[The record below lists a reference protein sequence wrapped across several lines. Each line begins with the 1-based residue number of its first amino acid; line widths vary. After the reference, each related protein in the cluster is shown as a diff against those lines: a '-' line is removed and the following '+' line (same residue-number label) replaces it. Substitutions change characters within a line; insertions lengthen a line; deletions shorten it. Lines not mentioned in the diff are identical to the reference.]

1 MSRIKQLL
9 LYIPLL
15 ALAAGFA
22 VHAGLALLQNPEHV
36 AIVSALQLGSV
47 LTKWLV
53 YAIFPL
59 DGAVAVLLIFGD
71 RICAKFPWKWLFVWA
86 GAWPWVPRYL
96 EFIGGMTPEYGDAIG
111 FTVLAVIAYHFYKT
125 RGIVLFKRM

>member
-1 MSRIKQLL
+1 MRFLLYMSRIKQLL

-22 VHAGLALLQNPEHV
+22 VHAGLALLQSPEHV
-36 AIVSALQLGSV
+36 AIVSVLQLGPV

-59 DGAVAVLLIFGD
+59 DGCRGIAYLWRSYLCEVPMEMALCMGWSVAVGTAIF
-71 RICAKFPWKWLFVWA
+71 
-86 GAWPWVPRYL
+86 
-96 EFIGGMTPEYGDAIG
+96 
-111 FTVLAVIAYHFYKT
+111 
-125 RGIVLFKRM
+125 